1 MKKVL
6 NKEISDT
13 QVLTIGGIIVML
25 LMGWLVVQYNN
36 KYKDS
41 LIWEKEYKKDITN
54 IVLDE
59 KDSIKRKHLIK
70 ELKK

>member
-25 LMGWLVVQYNN
+25 LMGWLVVKYNN
-36 KYKDS
+36 KYHDS
-41 LIWEKEYKKDITN
+41 LIWEKEYKKDVTN
-54 IVLDE
+54 IVLNE
-59 KDSIKRKHLIK
+59 KDSVRRK
-70 ELKK
+70 ELINRLKK

>member
-25 LMGWLVVQYNN
+25 LMGWLVVKYNN